1 MRGTG
6 MRRLRE
12 AIADPAMLG
21 FAAAAL
27 LWAATVA
34 LARGQGGLETLAVA
48 LSFAI
53 FAVTVGTGQMFVIA
67 SGPGNIDLSSPAVLT
82 LAAYVAMDAMHG
94 ADVLLPLGL
103 VLAVGVGLLAG
114 VANFVLIR
122 SLAIPPIIA
131 TLASSFVLQSLAMNA
146 GGESTIKPP
155 PLLADFTVLH
165 LLGVQVLLVLGI
177 AGSILAQLVIGR
189 TIFGRHLLA
198 AGQNERAARLAGVP
212 AGRIRLVA
220 YVVSGGLAG
229 LAGFLLAGFTGG
241 AALNMGD
248 SYLMES
254 VAVAVL
260 GGTSVAGGRANAI
273 GIWGAALFLSLL
285 ATLLNASGV
294 DAGWRFILSGL
305 TIVAVVCFASDRA

>member
-1 MRGTG
+1 MRA
-6 MRRLRE
+6 L
-12 AIADPAMLG
+12 MLG

-27 LWAATVA
+27 LWAATVV
-34 LARGQGGLETLAVA
+34 LARGQGGYDTIAVA

-67 SGPGNIDLSSPAVLT
+67 SGPGNIDLSSPAILT
-82 LAAYVAMDAMHG
+82 LAAYVSMNAMHG
-94 ADVLLPLGL
+94 TDALLPLGL
-103 VLAVGVGLLAG
+103 LLAIGVGLVAG
-114 VANFVLIR
+114 AINFVLIR

-131 TLASSFVLQSLAMNA
+131 TLASSFALQSLAMNA

-155 PLLADFTVLH
+155 PMLADFTVLH
-165 LLGVQVLLVLGI
+165 IFGVQALLVLAV
-177 AGSILAQLVIGR
+177 AGSVAAQITISR

-198 AGQNERAARLAGVP
+198 AGQNERAATLAGVP
-212 AGRIRLVA
+212 AARIRLAA
-220 YVVSGGLAG
+220 YAISGGLAG

-254 VAVAVL
+254 VAIAVL

-285 ATLLNASGV
+285 TTLLNASGV

-305 TIVAVVCFASDRA
+305 TIVAVVCFASDRS